1 LNFRPILDV
10 STVDQASLR

>member
-1 LNFRPILDV
+1 LNFRPILDA